1 MNEAI
6 SYERYDRQIILK
18 EFGEAAQRKLLNAK
32 ILVVGA
38 GGLGC
43 PLLLYLAA
51 AGVGT
56 IGVVDFDTI
65 VLSNLQRQVLYSV
78 SDIGQF
84 KATTATRRLKE
95 LNPELNIIAFDLPLN
110 SQNALPLIAA
120 FDIVVDATDNFPARY
135 LINDACVL
143 LNKPL
148 VYGAIDR
155 YEGQVAVF
163 NYVKHPGDISANYRD
178 LFPDP
183 VRNDEVLNC
192 EQGGV
197 LGVLP
202 GIVGT
207 MMANETMKIITG
219 IGEPLANQLLTYNI
233 LSNQTYQAE
242 FFPRAETSSFIP
254 QTRQAFAATN
264 YEWMCSSQ
272 SVSLEIDIKTFDDLL
287 NSRAI
292 AVIDVRE
299 PNEKP
304 DVGEFSCERIPL
316 SQLATASLPVE
327 GNTIVFICQTGTRSL
342 EAARRFSESSINRPA
357 NVYSLKG
364 GIVAWKRNREKQLA

>member
-1 MNEAI
+1 MNESI

-18 EFGEAAQRKLLNAK
+18 EFGETAQQKLLSAK

-56 IGVVDFDTI
+56 IGIVDYDTV

-78 SDIGQF
+78 RDIGQF
-84 KATTATRRLKE
+84 KSTTAGRRLAE
-95 LNPELNIIAFDLPLN
+95 LNPEIVISAFDMQLN
-110 SQNALPLIAA
+110 SQNALPLIEG

-135 LINDACVL
+135 MINDACVL

-163 NYVKHPGDISANYRD
+163 NCAQRPGDIAANYRD

-207 MMANETMKIITG
+207 MMANEAMKIITG
-219 IGEPLANQLLTYNI
+219 IGEPLMNQLFTYNI
-233 LSNQTYQAE
+233 LTNQTYRAE

-254 QTRQAFAATN
+254 QTREAFAATN
-264 YEWMCSSQ
+264 YEWLCSSH
-272 SVSLEIDIKTFDDLL
+272 SASLEIDAKTFDDLL
-287 NSRAI
+287 KTKDI
-292 AVIDVRE
+292 TVIDVRE
-299 PNEKP
+299 LNEKP
-304 DVGEFSCERIPL
+304 EVREFICERIPL
-316 SQLATASLPVE
+316 SQIRTVPLAVE
-327 GNTIVFICQTGTRSL
+327 GDTIVFICQTGNRSL
-342 EAARRFSESSINRPA
+342 EAAKQFSETTNSPA